1 VHGYDDVNRQ
11 DNTTANGPG
20 KQAPS
25 GAEAFSEA
33 ISFVEQLRPNGP
45 WLLTAILP
53 DGPTTTI
60 TAYTAAEVY
69 SFLREHNGKRN
80 LYYSVNPAKGP
91 MSKKAAKTDIAAV
104 EYLLSDL
111 DPRDDETPE

>member
-1 VHGYDDVNRQ
+1 MHGYDDVNRPP
-11 DNTTANGPG
+11 NNSANGPE
-20 KQAPS
+20 KQGS
-25 GAEAFSEA
+25 GAAELFSETVG
-33 ISFVEQLRPNGP
+33 FLEWLRPGGP

-60 TAYTAAEVY
+60 TAQTASAID
-69 SFLREHNGKRN
+69 SFLCEHNRKRN
-80 LYYSVNPAKGP
+80 IYYSVNPAKGP